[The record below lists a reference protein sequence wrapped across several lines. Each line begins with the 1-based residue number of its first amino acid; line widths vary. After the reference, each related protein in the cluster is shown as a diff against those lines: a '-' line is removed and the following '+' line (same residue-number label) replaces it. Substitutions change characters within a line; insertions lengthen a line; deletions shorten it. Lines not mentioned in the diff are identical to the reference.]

1 MWCVDRDGVER
12 HTQMEEGP
20 RLHVSLMYVLD
31 VQCTL
36 YFLLPC
42 GLAIVIRL
50 PVAIS
55 LLWTGLT
62 MYKVAGSEYLISYRL
77 FIVNIMVALWPAA
90 AILFLPR

>member
-1 MWCVDRDGVER
+1 MWCVDRDGVKR
-12 HTQMEEGP
+12 HTEMEESP

-36 YFLLPC
+36 YFLLPR
-42 GLAIVIRL
+42 GLAIVLRL

-62 MYKVAGSEYLISYRL
+62 MYQVAGSEYLIPYRL
-77 FIVNIMVALWPAA
+77 LIVNIVVALRLAA
-90 AILFLPR
+90 AILFLP